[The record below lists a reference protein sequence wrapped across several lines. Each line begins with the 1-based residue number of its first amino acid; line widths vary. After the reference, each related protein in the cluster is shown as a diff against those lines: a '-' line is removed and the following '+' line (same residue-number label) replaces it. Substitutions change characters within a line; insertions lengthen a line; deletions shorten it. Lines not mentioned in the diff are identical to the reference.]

1 MKKIILSLAGVMA
14 AVAMAPE
21 ASAVPVFARQTGM
34 ACSAC
39 HFNHFPLLNGFGRA
53 FKAAGYTMMGSQ
65 EKVEGDNLSIP
76 SQLNMAYLATAGF
89 QTQSNNGVGAVGG
102 TNGWFVPT
110 MGGESQLF
118 IGGKVNDMAGFLS
131 EFGTT
136 GPAGAASAK
145 LHIMPQVGDMHVGV
159 TLFSQGQGASG
170 VMEMLNTGATSIH
183 RLMGNAGPTKQHIN
197 AYAASQYV
205 RAGGL
210 AGAGAAAEVGTGIAL
225 NAAGD
230 NFAATLAKE
239 TNVANA
245 GVGTAGV
252 GMPFTYIRAVGLFNV
267 ADLDAAVGIQ
277 NFSGTGTD
285 AAAAAAAAPVAQ
297 QISRKATVID
307 GQLQGEIAGK
317 SVGLYAS
324 YGRAP
329 GTAAGAVGNDY
340 NQGTATR
347 SSFNIAADVEI
358 MPHTTLQA
366 ALRSAK
372 NGMGAGVDGDN
383 AFYIGAAYALS
394 MNMEVSLAY
403 TAQSGSAW
411 NANAVTGLV
420 PAGKTATTV
429 LLETLF

>member
-65 EKVEGDNLSIP
+65 EKVEGENLSIP

-89 QTQSNNGVGAVGG
+89 ETQTRGTTAGVNNAS
-102 TNGWFVPT
+102 TTGWFVPT

-159 TLFSQGQGASG
+159 TLFSQGQGAAG

-183 RLMGNAGPTKQHIN
+183 RLMGNAGPSKQHIN

-205 RAGGL
+205 RANNE
-210 AGAGAAAEVGTGIAL
+210 AGTGIAL
-225 NAAGD
+225 NAVGD
-230 NFAATLAKE
+230 NFAVTVAKE
-239 TNVANA
+239 TDAANA

-252 GMPFTYIRAVGLFNV
+252 GMPFTYVRAVGLFNV
-267 ADLDAAVGIQ
+267 ADLDAAVGLQ
-277 NFSGTGTD
+277 SFSGTGTS
-285 AAAAAAAAPVAQ
+285 AAGVVGNAAAPAVPAPVYV
-297 QISRKATVID
+297 SRKATVID

-329 GTAAGAVGNDY
+329 ADTSGVSVSSFNGGTL
-340 NQGTATR
+340 TR
-347 SSFNIAADVEI
+347 SSFNIAADVEV

-366 ALRSAK
+366 ALRSGK
-372 NGMGAGVDGDN
+372 SGVANAEGDN

-403 TAQSGSAW
+403 TTQSGSYW
-411 NANAVTGLV
+411 NTVGGTQAV
-420 PAGKTATTV
+420 GKNATTV

>member
-65 EKVEGDNLSIP
+65 EKVEGDNLSLP

-89 QTQSNNGVGAVGG
+89 QTQSNAGVGAVGG
-102 TNGWFVPT
+102 SNGWFVPT

-159 TLFSQGQGASG
+159 TLFSQGQGAAG

-183 RLMGNAGPTKQHIN
+183 RLMGNAGPNKQHIN

-205 RAGGL
+205 RTNN
-210 AGAGAAAEVGTGIAL
+210 EVGTGIAL
-225 NAAGD
+225 NANSD
-230 NFAATLAKE
+230 KFAVTVAKE

-245 GVGTAGV
+245 GVGTSGV
-252 GMPFTYIRAVGLFNV
+252 GMPFTYVRAVGLFNV
-267 ADLDAAVGIQ
+267 GDLDAAVGIQ

-285 AAAAAAAAPVAQ
+285 AAAAAGAVPLAQ

-329 GTAAGAVGNDY
+329 GAAVGAVQNAY
-340 NQGTATR
+340 NAGTSTR

-372 NGMGAGVDGDN
+372 NGLGAGVDGDN

-394 MNMEVSLAY
+394 QNMEVSLAY

-411 NANAVTGLV
+411 NGVA
-420 PAGKTATTV
+420 PIGKTATTV